1 MLSSQTRSNCESVCV
16 DLQKSAQVEKL
27 KLQKELTEVVEN
39 HQKEVADLIR
49 KHQKELA
56 EAVSIQQQERAH
68 RERLENELANQQQE
82 LALCERLEKELLD
95 GAQPQHQR
103 KEVLLSIQLC
113 FAPCSSLVKIRI
125 TCLIVDFMDIS
136 FLI

>member
-1 MLSSQTRSNCESVCV
+1 M
-16 DLQKSAQVEKL
+16 
-27 KLQKELTEVVEN
+27 VEN

-56 EAVSIQQQERAH
+56 EAVSLQQEERAN

-103 KEVLLSIQLC
+103 KEVLSFIQWC
-113 FAPCSSLVKIRI
+113 FAPCRI
-125 TCLIVDFMDIS
+125 TCIIVHFIPNLAAAVS
-136 FLI
+136 LQTLAKSL

>member
-1 MLSSQTRSNCESVCV
+1 MK
-16 DLQKSAQVEKL
+16 DLAEAEEL
-27 KLQKELTEVVEN
+27 LQ
-39 HQKEVADLIR
+39 

-56 EAVSIQQQERAH
+56 EAVALQMQEQAH

-103 KEVLLSIQLC
+103 QEVDPTLMFWAC
-113 FAPCSSLVKIRI
+113 I
-125 TCLIVDFMDIS
+125 TWF
-136 FLI
+136 

>member
-1 MLSSQTRSNCESVCV
+1 MA
-16 DLQKSAQVEKL
+16 DSAEK
-27 KLQKELTEVVEN
+27 
-39 HQKEVADLIR
+39 HQKEVADLKQ

-56 EAVSIQQQERAH
+56 EAVALRMQEQAH

-103 KEVLLSIQLC
+103 QEVNTGHVLN
-113 FAPCSSLVKIRI
+113 KIRLNI
-125 TCLIVDFMDIS
+125 CSCQCWVLS
-136 FLI
+136 